1 MLFMMTFDELNLVY
15 LRWSNDEINVAY
27 DETYLVY
34 NDEFDE
40 INPIVGWITDDML
53 T

>member
-1 MLFMMTFDELNLVY
+1 MLLMM
-15 LRWSNDEINVAY
+15 SN

-40 INPIVGWITDDML
+40 INPIVWWITDEML
-53 T
+53 TCNI